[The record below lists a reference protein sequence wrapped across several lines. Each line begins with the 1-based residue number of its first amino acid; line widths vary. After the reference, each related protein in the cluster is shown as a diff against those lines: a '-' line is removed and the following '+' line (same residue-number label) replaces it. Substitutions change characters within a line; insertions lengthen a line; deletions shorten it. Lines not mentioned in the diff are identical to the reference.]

1 MVRPKGSRAQQKS
14 YHHQNGPHLTIHPR
28 PRRRS
33 MKASHQLHICLLL
46 WAGILDF
53 KMTFYHWQEQ
63 AALV

>member
-1 MVRPKGSRAQQKS
+1 
-14 YHHQNGPHLTIHPR
+14 
-28 PRRRS
+28 
-33 MKASHQLHICLLL
+33 LLL